1 MLSRGVIVGGIVLS
15 FVFRIVFSAV
25 MFISAS
31 EVDTPWLSFTLLV
44 IMSVALARGLYRL
57 YRSMLFVYAMSK
69 IDK

>member
-1 MLSRGVIVGGIVLS
+1 MLSRKVIIASVVLS
-15 FVFRIVFSAV
+15 FLFRIVFSVV

-57 YRSMLFVYAMSK
+57 YKSMLFVYAMGK
-69 IDK
+69 IDE